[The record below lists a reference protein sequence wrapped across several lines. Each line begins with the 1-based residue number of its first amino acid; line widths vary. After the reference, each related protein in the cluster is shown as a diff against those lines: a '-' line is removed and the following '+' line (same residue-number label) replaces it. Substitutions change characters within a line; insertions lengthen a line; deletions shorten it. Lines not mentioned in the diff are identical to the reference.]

1 LGEDWTAATGRI
13 LDWQFG
19 CTTTCRK
26 RHIPHSQLNSIKFS
40 QYIHKFKKREI
51 NFEIQSMTMASFV
64 RETRGRKTK
73 LDAGLQQQLNRVV
86 TIANKTT
93 VDKTFRLL
101 DILLNLYPETFNHLY
116 ANKNHLSLK
125 QTCCML
131 VLTFNWWKI

>member
-1 LGEDWTAATGRI
+1 
-13 LDWQFG
+13 
-19 CTTTCRK
+19 
-26 RHIPHSQLNSIKFS
+26 
-40 QYIHKFKKREI
+40 
-51 NFEIQSMTMASFV
+51 MTMASFV

-131 VLTFNWWKI
+131 GLTFN